1 MFYANRGMFLETII
15 NYTIE
20 IINNKKQALIFKQ
33 NPPILYQNNKI
44 FKEKKSNV
52 DYRGVYHGKYLC
64 FETKSTK
71 SLTLPWNNFKKHQL
85 EYLENAFYL
94 NAISFVIIYFS
105 EHDAFFLVFW
115 EKLKFLKVQKK
126 HWHIKK
132 IEQNW
137 YKSEIIYQFYL
148 NFLKF
153 LI

>member
-20 IINNKKQALIFKQ
+20 IINNEKQALIFKQ
-33 NPPILYQNNKI
+33 NPSILYQNNKI
-44 FKEKKSNV
+44 FKEKSNV
-52 DYRGVYHGKYLC
+52 DYHGVYHGKYFC
-64 FETKSTK
+64 FEAKSTK

-105 EHDAFFLVFW
+105 EHNAFFLVFW

-126 HWHIKK
+126 ALTYKK
-132 IEQNW
+132 VEQNG
-137 YKSEIIYQFYL
+137 YKLEIIYPFYL
-148 NFLKF
+148 DFLKF